1 MDPIGAGSN
10 AITVAGYIYD
20 RCSEV
25 LKNAEH
31 GESIK
36 KRIKDLQKLGEELK
50 KSDLQEFPLQCR
62 ESIHSFNDSIN
73 ECERLCH
80 ELLNERFIKHVAF
93 LSSQKTKLKNLE
105 RELENAH
112 NSLTLGY
119 NRAVLMKVSSF
130 GRQVKET
137 SDRLE
142 ATVIHPMVGIYPGRS
157 NKHSTLQRIS
167 QLAVNEDQ
175 NDLLLVVKWHDHQNS
190 AESVERYEVRYDD
203 GNNMIVTE
211 TPDNLQSDESTSFQ
225 MKLGTPKLTRGRK
238 YTFQVRAVNS
248 QGPGEW
254 SEAVIRQYK
263 KGVPNKPQKPKL
275 TVNSPTKITVTVP
288 LDTET
293 NGSPITKCVVEY
305 MMYADNISNNWQCLS
320 YDICD
325 HRDKI
330 VNVPVES
337 LTPSTVY
344 TFRVKM
350 VNEDGESKPS
360 ESVQEFTQHCIPGP
374 PQGLRVSS
382 KRSDKSIKIRW
393 NIPAVNPQ
401 AVAGYEAQIL
411 LAKKNCWSTFK
422 TMKHSKLSATN
433 NDLKSNTKYKFRV
446 IAFSD
451 KDLRSESSEELEAET
466 RCGKGA
472 RIAAATGAFIGGT
485 FGGPLLGAAGFG
497 MMAGES
503 ASDRSDSKAGK
514 AAAGTAAGI
523 SGGVAG
529 ALIGTV
535 GAPLFGGVSSYL
547 AYKDLQGKLDD
558 VSPQSSEDEEEE
570 SEILKAFKEQN

>member
-1 MDPIGAGSN
+1 MDPIA
-10 AITVAGYIYD
+10 AAAKAMTVALYIYD
-20 RCSEV
+20 RCNEV

-31 GESIK
+31 G
-36 KRIKDLQKLGEELK
+36 KRIMKKIQDLQKLGEELK
-50 KSDLQEFPLQCR
+50 KSDLPEFPPHCR
-62 ESIHSFNDSIN
+62 ESIHSFNESIN
-73 ECERLCH
+73 KCERLCH
-80 ELLNERFIKHVAF
+80 ELLNEHFVKHVALHVTF
-93 LSSQKTKLKNLE
+93 QKTKLESLE
-105 RELENAH
+105 RELDNAYS
-112 NSLTLGY
+112 SLTLGY
-119 NRAVLMKVSSF
+119 SRALAMKVSLLE
-130 GRQVKET
+130 RQVKET
-137 SDRLE
+137 GDRLE
-142 ATVIHPMVGIYPGRS
+142 ATVIHPMVGIYHGGS
-157 NKHSTLQRIS
+157 NKHSTLQRLPPPQVI
-167 QLAVNEDQ
+167 VNQ
-175 NDLLLVVKWHDHQNS
+175 NLLVVKWHDHKNS

-203 GNNMIVTE
+203 ANDMIVAG
-211 TPDNLQSDESTSFQ
+211 TPDNLQSDRSTSFQ
-225 MKLGTPKLTRGRK
+225 MKMGSPRLTRGKK

-248 QGPGEW
+248 LGPGEW
-254 SEAVIRQYK
+254 SEAIIRQYK

-275 TVNSPTKITVTVP
+275 TVNSPSKITVTVP

-293 NGSPITKCVVEY
+293 NGSPITKYVVEY
-305 MMYADNISNNWQCLS
+305 FADNISNNWECLTYRCS
-320 YDICD
+320 

-350 VNEDGESKPS
+350 VNEVGESKPS
-360 ESVQEFTQHCIPGP
+360 ESVQEITEHCIPGP

-411 LAKKNCWSTFK
+411 LGKKNSQRWSTFK
-422 TMKHSKLSATN
+422 TTKHSKLSATH

-451 KDLRSESSEELEAET
+451 KDLRSESEELEAET

-485 FGGPLLGAAGFG
+485 VGGPLLGAAGFG

-523 SGGVAG
+523 GGGVAG
-529 ALIGTV
+529 ALLGIV
-535 GAPLFGGVSSYL
+535 GAPLFGGASSYL
-547 AYKDLQGKLDD
+547 AYKELEGKC
-558 VSPQSSEDEEEE
+558 VSPQSSDDEEE
-570 SEILKAFKEQN
+570 S

>member
-1 MDPIGAGSN
+1 MDPMTAAGK
-10 AITVAGYIYD
+10 ATTVALYIYD
-20 RCSEV
+20 RYNEV

-31 GESIK
+31 GERIK

-62 ESIHSFNDSIN
+62 ESIYNFNDSIN

-80 ELLNERFIKHVAF
+80 ELLNERFIKQVTFVA
-93 LSSQKTKLKNLE
+93 SQKTKLESLD
-105 RELENAH
+105 RELENAY
-112 NSLTLGY
+112 NFLTLGY
-119 NRAVLMKVSSF
+119 SRALAMKFSSLE
-130 GRQVKET
+130 RQVKENG
-137 SDRLE
+137 DRLE
-142 ATVIHPMVGIYPGRS
+142 ATVIHPMVGIYHGGS
-157 NKHSTLQRIS
+157 NKHSTLQRLSPPRVI
-167 QLAVNEDQ
+167 VDQ
-175 NDLLLVVKWHDHQNS
+175 NLLVVKWHDHKNS

-203 GNNMIVTE
+203 GNNMIAAG
-211 TPDNLQSDESTSFQ
+211 TPENLQSDESTSFQ
-225 MKLGTPKLTRGRK
+225 MKFGSPRLTRGRK

-248 QGPGEW
+248 QGPSEW
-254 SEAVIRQYK
+254 SEAVTRQYK

-288 LDTET
+288 LDTESS

-305 MMYADNISNNWQCLS
+305 FADNISNNWECLACR
-320 YDICD
+320 CD
-325 HRDKI
+325 HRDKT

-350 VNEDGESKPS
+350 VNEAGESKPS
-360 ESVQEFTQHCIPGP
+360 ESVQEITEHCIPGP

-411 LAKKNCWSTFK
+411 LGKKNSQHWSTFK
-422 TMKHSKLSATN
+422 TTKHSKLSATH

-451 KDLRSESSEELEAET
+451 KGLRSESEELEAET

-485 FGGPLLGAAGFG
+485 VGGPLLGAAGFG
-497 MMAGES
+497 KMAGES

-547 AYKDLQGKLDD
+547 AYKDLKGKLDD
-558 VSPQSSEDEEEE
+558 VSPQSSEDEE
-570 SEILKAFKEQN
+570 N